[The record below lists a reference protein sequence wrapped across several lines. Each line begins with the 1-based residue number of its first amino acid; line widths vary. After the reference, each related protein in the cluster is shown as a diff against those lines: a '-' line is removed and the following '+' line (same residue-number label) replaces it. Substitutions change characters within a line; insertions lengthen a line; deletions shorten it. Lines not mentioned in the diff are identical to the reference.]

1 VEDEKLPITDH
12 LSELRSRL
20 IKSLLAIAAGFALS
34 YGFSKAIFDFL
45 TKPLVKALPPGS
57 HLIYTALPEAFLT
70 YIKVSF
76 FSGLVLAT
84 PVIFYQ
90 VWKFVMPGLYA
101 NERRHVGPFVLAAT
115 FFFLLGASFAYFVVF
130 PFGFKFLLGYAS
142 GDIYAMP
149 KLNEY
154 LSFIVTLLIAFGSI
168 FELPVV
174 IFFLAKIGIVSPQFL
189 RKQRRY
195 AILAI
200 AVVAAVLTP
209 PDPLS
214 MMFMMI
220 PLLILY
226 EFSVWVASLVWKTKS
241 AAPSAEEAGNQ

>member
-1 VEDEKLPITDH
+1 MEDEKLPITDH
-12 LSELRSRL
+12 LAELRSRL

-34 YGFSKAIFDFL
+34 YGFSEKIFNFL
-45 TKPLVKALPPGS
+45 VKPLVKVMPAGS

-70 YIKVSF
+70 YVKVSF
-76 FSGLVLAT
+76 FSALVLSA

-90 VWKFVMPGLYA
+90 LWKFVMPGLYE
-101 NERRHVGPFVLAAT
+101 NEKRHVIPFVLAAT
-115 FFFLLGASFAYFVVF
+115 AFFLMGACFAYFVVF
-130 PFGFKFLLGYAS
+130 PFGFKFLLSYAS

-154 LSFIVTLLIAFGSI
+154 LSFIVTLLLAFGVI

-174 IFFLAKIGIVSPQFL
+174 IFFLAKIGIVSPQIL

-195 AILAI
+195 AILGI
-200 AVVAAVLTP
+200 SVVAAVLTP

-214 MMFMMI
+214 MMFMMV
-220 PLLILY
+220 PLVVLY
-226 EFSVWVASLVWKTKS
+226 EISVVVASFVWKPRTTQKIS
-241 AAPSAEEAGNQ
+241 GEAEQP